1 MKLRTGLTKWS
12 NKPTRKGKKMGVAK
26 YVKDE
31 RQAIKEVIYQ
41 SGIRV
46 KPVYT
51 PGDLEEVGFDYEK
64 DLGDAGEYPFTRSL
78 HPLGYRSR
86 AWTTRQYTGFG
97 TPEETNKRFKLMI
110 SHGQTGLNVAFD
122 LPTQMGY
129 DSDDPK
135 ASGEVGRVGM
145 AVDSLQDFEIA
156 FQDIPL
162 DRIGSGL
169 TINAVASIMLAMYQ
183 AMAEKFGYP
192 KDKISATPQNDIL
205 KEMIGRGAWIYPVE
219 DAVRLVGDSIE
230 YSVKELPRCN
240 PVSICG
246 YHIRESGANPAQE
259 IACAFE
265 IAKAYMHNVME
276 RGLRA
281 EDFVGSFSF
290 NLNVFGN
297 LWEQIAK
304 FRAARK
310 LWAKMLREEYGVQDK
325 KKLFLRGLF
334 GGGGSGLTKQQ
345 PENNIIRG
353 AFYALGAALSGAQT
367 TALCSFDEAYT
378 IPTPRAAL
386 LSLRTLEI
394 IMDEVGLRDT
404 VDPLAGSYFIETL
417 TKQIEEKILEE
428 MRQIQEIGGMVHAVA
443 TGFIQRKVAQQAYE
457 YEKGLQKGE
466 YIKVGVNKYTDEDQ
480 DQTDVELHAHN
491 EEWVHQQVSRLKELR
506 KTRDNRAAARTLSA
520 LEQGTRAGKNVMPL
534 LVDCCRAYATVGE
547 MAGVFRNIF
556 GEWQEP
562 SIF

>member
-1 MKLRTGLTKWS
+1 
-12 NKPTRKGKKMGVAK
+12 MGVAK
-26 YVKDE
+26 YIKDE
-31 RQAIKEVIYQ
+31 KQAIKEVIYQ

-51 PGDLEEVGFDYEK
+51 PQDLEEIGFDYEK

-135 ASGEVGRVGM
+135 ALGEVGRVGM
-145 AVDSLQDFEIA
+145 AVDSLRDFEIA

-183 AMAEKFGYP
+183 AMAEKFGYA

-230 YSVKELPRCN
+230 YAVKELPRCS

-276 RGLRA
+276 RGLPA
-281 EDFVGSFSF
+281 ADFVGSFSF

-310 LWAKMLREEYGVQDK
+310 LWAKMLREEYGIQDK

-334 GGGGSGLTKQQ
+334 GGGGSGLTKEQ

-394 IMDEVGLRDT
+394 LMDEVGLRDT

-428 MRQIQEIGGMVHAVA
+428 MKQIQEIGGMVHAVA

-466 YIKVGVNKYTDEDQ
+466 YIKVGVNKYTEDDG
-480 DQTDVELHAHN
+480 DQTDVELHAYN
-491 EEWVHQQVSRLKELR
+491 EEWLDLQVSRLKALR
-506 KTRDNRAAARTLSA
+506 KTRDNRAVAQTLTA
-520 LEQGTRAGKNVMPL
+520 LEKGTRAGKNVMPL

-547 MAGVFRNIF
+547 MAGVFRDIF

>member
-1 MKLRTGLTKWS
+1 
-12 NKPTRKGKKMGVAK
+12 MGVAK
-26 YVKDE
+26 YIKDE
-31 RQAIKEVIYQ
+31 KDSIKEVIYQ
-41 SGIRV
+41 SGIKV

-51 PGDLEEVGFDYEK
+51 PKDLEDVGFEYDN
-64 DLGDAGEYPFTRSL
+64 DLGDPGEYPFTRNL
-78 HPLGYRSR
+78 HPQGYRSR

-97 TPEETNKRFKLMI
+97 TPQETNERFKLMI

-135 ASGEVGRVGM
+135 ALGEVGRVGM
-145 AVDSLQDFEIA
+145 AIDSLRDFEIA
-156 FQDIPL
+156 FDGIPL

-183 AMAEKFGYP
+183 AAAEKFGYP
-192 KDKISATPQNDIL
+192 KEKISATPQNDIL
-205 KEMIGRGAWIYPVE
+205 KEMIGRGAWIFPVE
-219 DAVRLVGDSIE
+219 QAVRLVGDSIE

-265 IAKAYMHNVME
+265 IAKAYIENVE
-276 RGLRA
+276 SRGLA
-281 EDFVGSFSF
+281 VEDFVGRFSF

-310 LWAKMLREEYGVQDK
+310 LWAKMLKEEYGVQEK

-334 GGGGSGLTKQQ
+334 GGGGSGLTKEQ
-345 PENNIIRG
+345 PENNIMRG

-394 IMDEVGLRDT
+394 LMDEVGLRDT

-417 TKQIEEKILEE
+417 TKQMEAKIQDE
-428 MRQIQEIGGMVHAVA
+428 MKQIQDVGGMVHAVA
-443 TGFIQRKVAQQAYE
+443 SGFIQRKVARQAYE
-457 YEKGLQKGE
+457 YESGIQKGE
-466 YIKVGVNKYTDEDQ
+466 YIKVGVNKYASGSDA
-480 DQTDVELHAHN
+480 QTDVELHEYDEQGVDKQIAGLKALRRTRN
-491 EEWVHQQVSRLKELR
+491 NREVERLLKEL
-506 KTRDNRAAARTLSA
+506 DQAARDGS
-520 LEQGTRAGKNVMPL
+520 NVMPV

-547 MAGVFRNIF
+547 MAGVFRDVF

>member
-1 MKLRTGLTKWS
+1 
-12 NKPTRKGKKMGVAK
+12 MGVAK
-26 YVKDE
+26 YVKNEKD
-31 RQAIKEVIYQ
+31 AIDEVIYQ

-51 PGDLEEVGFDYEK
+51 PQDLEQVGFDYEK
-64 DLGDAGEYPFTRSL
+64 DLGDPGQYPFTRSL
-78 HPLGYRSR
+78 HPQGYRSR

-97 TPEETNKRFKLMI
+97 TPQESNKRFKLMI
-110 SHGQTGLNVAFD
+110 DHGQTGLNVAFD

-129 DSDDPK
+129 DSDDSR
-135 ASGEVGRVGM
+135 ALGEVGRVGM
-145 AVDSLQDFEIA
+145 AIDSLRDFETA
-156 FQDIPL
+156 FEGIPL

-183 AMAEKFGYP
+183 AMAGKFGYP
-192 KDKISATPQNDIL
+192 KEKISATPQNDIL
-205 KEMIGRGAWIYPVE
+205 KEMIGRGAWIYPVQ

-246 YHIRESGANPAQE
+246 YHIRESGATPAQE

-265 IAKAYMHNVME
+265 IARAYMDNVIE
-276 RGLRA
+276 RGMEA
-281 EDFVGSFSF
+281 EDFVGRFSF

-334 GGGGSGLTKQQ
+334 GGGGSGLTKEQ
-345 PENNIIRG
+345 PENNIMRG

-378 IPTPRAAL
+378 IPTERAAL

-394 IMDEVGLRDT
+394 LMDEVGLRDT

-417 TKQIEEKILEE
+417 TRQMEEKIRDE
-428 MRQIQEIGGMVHAVA
+428 MKQIQDIGGMVHAVS
-443 TGFIQRKVAQQAYE
+443 TGFIQRKVARQAYE
-457 YEKGLQKGE
+457 YEKGIQEGE
-466 YIKVGVNKYTDEDQ
+466 YIKVGVNKYVDDSEDQ
-480 DQTDVELHAHN
+480 SDVDLH
-491 EEWVHQQVSRLKELR
+491 EYDESWVDEQIGSLKELR
-506 KTRDNRAAARTLSA
+506 RTRDNREVTRTLQD
-520 LEQGTRAGKNVMPL
+520 LERGTRTGKNVMPL
-534 LVDCCRAYATVGE
+534 LVNCCKAYATVGE
-547 MAGVFRNIF
+547 MAGVFRDLF
-556 GEWQEP
+556 GEWEEP

>member
-1 MKLRTGLTKWS
+1 
-12 NKPTRKGKKMGVAK
+12 MGVAK
-26 YVKDE
+26 YIKDE
-31 RQAIKEVIYQ
+31 KDAIKEVIYQ
-41 SGIRV
+41 SGIKI
-46 KPVYT
+46 KPFYT
-51 PGDLEEVGFDYEK
+51 PQDLAEAGFEYEN
-64 DLGDAGEYPFTRSL
+64 DLGNPGEYPFTRSL
-78 HPLGYRSR
+78 HPQGYRSR

-97 TPEETNKRFKLMI
+97 TPQETNERFKLMI

-135 ASGEVGRVGM
+135 ALGEVGRVGM
-145 AVDSLQDFEIA
+145 AIDSLRDFEIA
-156 FQDIPL
+156 FEGIPL

-183 AMAEKFGYP
+183 ATAEKFGYP
-192 KDKISATPQNDIL
+192 KEKISATPQNDIL
-205 KEMIGRGAWIYPVE
+205 KEMIGRGAWIFPVE
-219 DAVRLVGDSIE
+219 PAVRLVGDSIE
-230 YSVKELPRCN
+230 YAVRELPRCN

-259 IACAFE
+259 VACAFE
-265 IAKAYMHNVME
+265 IARAYIENVKS
-276 RGLRA
+276 RGLA
-281 EDFVGSFSF
+281 VEDFVGRFSF

-310 LWAKMLREEYGVQDK
+310 LWAKMLKEEYGVQEK

-334 GGGGSGLTKQQ
+334 GGGGSGLTKDQ
-345 PENNIIRG
+345 PENNIMRG

-417 TKQIEEKILEE
+417 TKQMEDKILDE
-428 MRQIQEIGGMVHAVA
+428 MKQIQKVGGMVHAVA
-443 TGFIQRKVAQQAYE
+443 SGFIQRKVAQQAYE
-457 YEKGLQKGE
+457 YESGLQKGE
-466 YIKVGVNKYTDEDQ
+466 YVKVGVNKYTEGAEA
-480 DQTDVELHAHN
+480 QTDVELHEYNDQWAEN
-491 EEWVHQQVSRLKELR
+491 QKDGLNELR
-506 KTRDNRAAARTLSA
+506 RTRDNREVTRLLKELEKGARD
-520 LEQGTRAGKNVMPL
+520 GTNVMPL

-547 MAGVFRNIF
+547 MAGVFRDVF

>member
-1 MKLRTGLTKWS
+1 
-12 NKPTRKGKKMGVAK
+12 MGVAK
-26 YVKDE
+26 YIKDE
-31 RQAIKEVIYQ
+31 KEAIKEVVYQ
-41 SGIRV
+41 SGIKV

-51 PGDLEEVGFDYEK
+51 PQDLEAIGFDYEN
-64 DLGDAGEYPFTRSL
+64 DLGDPGEYPFTRSL

-97 TPEETNKRFKLMI
+97 TPQETNERFKLMI
-110 SHGQTGLNVAFD
+110 AHGQTGLNVAFD

-135 ASGEVGRVGM
+135 AHGEVGRVGM
-145 AVDSLQDFEIA
+145 AVDSLRDFETA
-156 FQDIPL
+156 FEGIPL

-183 AMAEKFGYP
+183 TVAEKFGYP
-192 KDKISATPQNDIL
+192 KQKISATPQNDIL
-205 KEMIGRGAWIYPVE
+205 KEMIGRGAWIFPVE
-219 DAVRLVGDSIE
+219 HAVRLVGDSIE

-265 IAKAYMHNVME
+265 IAKAYIDNVKA
-276 RGLRA
+276 RGMA
-281 EDFVGSFSF
+281 VEDFVGSFSF

-334 GGGGSGLTKQQ
+334 GGGGSGLTKNQ
-345 PENNIIRG
+345 PENNIMRG

-417 TKQIEEKILEE
+417 TKQMEARILDE
-428 MRQIQEIGGMVHAVA
+428 MKQIQKVGGMLHAVA

-457 YEKGLQKGE
+457 YERGLQKGD
-466 YIKVGVNKYTDEDQ
+466 YIKVGVNKYTDETE
-480 DQTDVELHAHN
+480 DQTDVELHEYNDQWADK
-491 EEWVHQQVSRLKELR
+491 QVAGLKELR
-506 KTRDNRAAARTLSA
+506 RTRDNRKVKRLLKELEETARNES
-520 LEQGTRAGKNVMPL
+520 NVMPVL
-534 LVDCCRAYATVGE
+534 ADCCRAYATVGE
-547 MAGVFRNIF
+547 MADVFRNVF

>member
-1 MKLRTGLTKWS
+1 
-12 NKPTRKGKKMGVAK
+12 
-26 YVKDE
+26 
-31 RQAIKEVIYQ
+31 
-41 SGIRV
+41 
-46 KPVYT
+46 
-51 PGDLEEVGFDYEK
+51 
-64 DLGDAGEYPFTRSL
+64 
-78 HPLGYRSR
+78 
-86 AWTTRQYTGFG
+86 
-97 TPEETNKRFKLMI
+97 
-110 SHGQTGLNVAFD
+110 FD

-129 DSDDPK
+129 DSDDPRVL
-135 ASGEVGRVGM
+135 GEVGRVGM
-145 AVDSLQDFEIA
+145 AIDSLRDFEIA
-156 FQDIPL
+156 FEGIPL

-183 AMAEKFGYP
+183 ATAEKFGYP
-192 KDKISATPQNDIL
+192 KEKISATPQNDIL
-205 KEMIGRGAWIYPVE
+205 KEMIGRGAWIFPVE
-219 DAVRLVGDSIE
+219 QAVRLVGDSIE

-265 IAKAYMHNVME
+265 IAKAYIENVQS
-276 RGLRA
+276 RGLA
-281 EDFVGSFSF
+281 VEDFVGRFSF

-310 LWAKMLREEYGVQDK
+310 LWAKMLKEEYGVQEK

-334 GGGGSGLTKQQ
+334 GGGGSGLTKEQ
-345 PENNIIRG
+345 PENNIMRG

-394 IMDEVGLRDT
+394 LMDEVGLRDT

-417 TKQIEEKILEE
+417 TKQMEEKILDE
-428 MRQIQEIGGMVHAVA
+428 MKQIQDVGGMVHAVA

-457 YEKGLQKGE
+457 YENGLQKGE
-466 YIKVGVNKYTDEDQ
+466 YIKVGVNKYAEGSEV
-480 DQTDVELHAHN
+480 QTDVELHEYN
-491 EEWVHQQVSRLKELR
+491 EKWVDTQVASLKELR
-506 KTRDNRAAARTLSA
+506 STRDNREVQRLLKELEKAARGES
-520 LEQGTRAGKNVMPL
+520 NVMPV

-547 MAGVFRNIF
+547 MAGVFRDVF

>member
-1 MKLRTGLTKWS
+1 
-12 NKPTRKGKKMGVAK
+12 MGVAK
-26 YVKDE
+26 YVKNEKD
-31 RQAIKEVIYQ
+31 AVDEVIYQ

-46 KPVYT
+46 KQTYT
-51 PGDLEEVGFDYEK
+51 PQDLEEVGFDYDK
-64 DLGDAGEYPFTRSL
+64 DLGDPGQYPFTRSL
-78 HPLGYRSR
+78 HPQGYRSR

-97 TPEETNKRFKLMI
+97 TPQESNKRFKMMI

-135 ASGEVGRVGM
+135 VLGEVGRVGM
-145 AVDSLQDFEIA
+145 AIDSLRDFEIA
-156 FQDIPL
+156 FEGIPL

-183 AMAEKFGYP
+183 AMAEKFGYS
-192 KDKISATPQNDIL
+192 KEKISATPQNDIL

-219 DAVRLVGDSIE
+219 EAVRLVGDSIE
-230 YSVKELPRCN
+230 YSVREMPRCN

-246 YHIRESGANPAQE
+246 YHIRESGATPAQE

-265 IAKAYMHNVME
+265 IAKAYMGNVIA
-276 RGLRA
+276 RGMPA
-281 EDFVGSFSF
+281 EDFVGRFSF

-310 LWAKMLREEYGVQDK
+310 LWARMLREEYGVQDK

-334 GGGGSGLTKQQ
+334 GGGGSGLTKEQ
-345 PENNIIRG
+345 PENNIMRG

-394 IMDEVGLRDT
+394 LMDEVGLRDT

-417 TKQIEEKILEE
+417 TKQMEEKILDE
-428 MRQIQEIGGMVHAVA
+428 MKQIQEIGGMVHAVS
-443 TGFIQRKVAQQAYE
+443 TGFIQRKVARQAYE
-457 YEKGLQKGE
+457 YEKGLQNGE
-466 YIKVGVNKYTDEDQ
+466 YIKVGVNKYTDETK
-480 DQTDVELHAHN
+480 DQTDVDLH
-491 EEWVHQQVSRLKELR
+491 EYDESWVDQQIDSLKELR
-506 KTRDNRAAARTLSA
+506 RTRDNREVNRTLQE

-534 LVDCCRAYATVGE
+534 LVNCCKAYATVGE
-547 MAGVFRNIF
+547 MAGVFRDLF
-556 GEWQEP
+556 GEWEEP
-562 SIF
+562 SLF